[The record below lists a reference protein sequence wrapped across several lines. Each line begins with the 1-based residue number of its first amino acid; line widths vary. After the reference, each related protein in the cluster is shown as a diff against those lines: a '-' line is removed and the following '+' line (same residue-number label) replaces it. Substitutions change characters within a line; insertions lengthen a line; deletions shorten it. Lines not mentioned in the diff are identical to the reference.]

1 MNPVDTHREQ
11 LSALIDG
18 ELDAEQ
24 ARFLLRRLQHDGEL
38 AGDLERWQLAADALR
53 GEAPALASP
62 GFAERV
68 AAAIA
73 EEAAPQIDA
82 PLPAVTATPSSAATA
97 APRKPAAAQ
106 RWRWFAGGALAASL
120 GFAAMLSLR
129 PGAVDGDVL
138 NPAPTVVT
146 QPAATAA
153 PLDVAAPSPA
163 SMPAANAAEPA
174 VRIAETAPATPP
186 RTTPASAR
194 PNTNTNTTRIARTE
208 SRPAAPAAQPPAPAA
223 ADTSAIRI
231 ADALPASVS
240 SSEDPFRQ
248 PQVKSSWPRTVLP
261 GANSGTFNARLEQNG
276 GYFQSQ
282 LPAQSLERSGDN
294 P

>member
-53 GEAPALASP
+53 GQAPALASP

-68 AAAIA
+68 AAAIG

-82 PLPAVTATPSSAATA
+82 PLPAVTAAPSSAATV

-129 PGAVDGDVL
+129 PGAVDGDAL
-138 NPAPTVVT
+138 RPTQTVAA
-146 QPAATAA
+146 QPATTAA
-153 PLDVAAPSPA
+153 PLDVAVPSPA
-163 SMPAANAAEPA
+163 PMPVANAVEPA
-174 VRIAETAPATPP
+174 VRVAETAAATPP
-186 RTTPASAR
+186 RTAPASAR
-194 PNTNTNTTRIARTE
+194 VNTNATRIARTE
-208 SRPAAPAAQPPAPAA
+208 SRPAAPARAIEPPVQVA
-223 ADTSAIRI
+223 ADTSAIRV
-231 ADALPASVS
+231 ADALPASIS

-248 PQVKSSWPRTVLP
+248 PPAKSSWPRTVLP

-282 LPAQSLERSGDN
+282 LPAQSPARIGDN